1 MADTDV
7 DVTEPDEVKVSMA
20 VHVITPIATLAATWL
35 VRKAMDTA
43 YERTTGHTPPRASDP
58 GVTTRQALMWA
69 ATTAAVIA
77 ITEVVIYR
85 VSSRSARRALRG

>member
-1 MADTDV
+1 MADADV

-43 YERTTGHTPPRASDP
+43 YQQATGHTPPRANDP
-58 GVTTRQALMWA
+58 AVTMRRALMWA

-77 ITEVVIYR
+77 VTEVVIYR
-85 VSSRSARRALRG
+85 VSSRSARRALQG